1 MNWGKSIVL
10 AFVLFALF
18 IGVLVTICLKQDI
31 PLVAAEYYQ
40 QELVYQQQID
50 RVNNTNQL
58 PNKPVILVFDR
69 GVVEIQ
75 FNRMADISGA
85 ELELFRPSD
94 EKLDRHFS
102 LKPIAEGKQRIDVSG
117 LTPGMYK
124 ARMRWTMEGKDYYL
138 ESVIYI

>member
-31 PLVAAEYYQ
+31 PLVAKEYYQ

-50 RVNNTNQL
+50 RINNTNQL
-58 PNKPVILVFDR
+58 PEKPTILVVNR
-69 GVVEIQ
+69 AIEIQ
-75 FNRMADISGA
+75 FSQLVEIVGG

-94 EKLDRHFS
+94 EKLDRHFKVES
-102 LKPIAEGKQRIDVSG
+102 SAEGKQRIDVSD
-117 LTPGMYK
+117 LETGMYR
-124 ARMRWTMEGKDYYL
+124 ARMRWSMEGKDYYL
-138 ESVIYI
+138 ESVIYL

>member
-18 IGVLVTICLKQDI
+18 IGVLVAICLKQDI

-40 QELVYQQQID
+40 QELVYQQQMD
-50 RVNNTNQL
+50 RVTRTNQL
-58 PNKPVILVFDR
+58 EGKPTILVVDR
-69 GVVEIQ
+69 NVEIQ
-75 FNRMADISGA
+75 FNRLADITGG

-94 EKLDRHFS
+94 EKLDRHFN
-102 LKPIAEGKQRIDVSG
+102 LKPSTENRQRIDVSD
-117 LTPGMYK
+117 LTGGMYK

-138 ESVIYI
+138 ESMIYL